1 MCENIIENNSSLEDL
16 YQRIDEILQKN
27 NFL

>member
-1 MCENIIENNSSLEDL
+1 MCENIIENNSSLDEL
-16 YQRIDEILQKN
+16 YKKIDEILQKN